1 MREKVGVRGWQ
12 RTEGSERERRQ
23 RKAQDRGSERGRR
36 RRKAKGRGLWDRRKG
51 AEEGEARQRSGKW
64 ERKKGERQRTEESE
78 IGRWGGWQMTERN
91 EKSRRGKVDDSGEE
105 GRG

>member
-1 MREKVGVRGWQ
+1 MGQE
-12 RTEGSERERRQ
+12 EG
-23 RKAQDRGSERGRR
+23 GGRR
-36 RRKAKGRGLWDRRKG
+36 GGKAEVR
-51 AEEGEARQRSGKW
+51 GKW

-91 EKSRRGKVDDSGEE
+91 EKSRRGKADDSGEE